1 MFEEIFNRFNAFW
14 LSLKLT
20 YRLFLDSRV
29 PFWTKIIPVLSVLY
43 ILSPLD
49 VIPDFLIAIGQLDD
63 FFIMTLGFQL
73 FERLAPI
80 DVVEEHRHQLEMEK
94 QNIQL

>member
-1 MFEEIFNRFNAFW
+1 MFEQIFNRFNAFW

-20 YRLFLDSRV
+20 YRLFLDNRV

-43 ILSPLD
+43 LVSPID

-63 FFIMTLGFQL
+63 FFVLTMGFQL
-73 FERLAPI
+73 FERFAPA
-80 DVVEEHRHQLEMEK
+80 DVVEEHRHQLQME
-94 QNIQL
+94 QQQTQI

>member
-14 LSLKLT
+14 ISIKLT
-20 YRLFLDSRV
+20 YRLFLDVRV

-43 ILSPLD
+43 IVSPLD

-63 FFIMTLGFQL
+63 FFVLTMGIQL
-73 FERLAPI
+73 FERLAPA
-80 DVVEEHRHQLEMEK
+80 DVVEEHRHQLQMEE
-94 QNIQL
+94 QQTQI